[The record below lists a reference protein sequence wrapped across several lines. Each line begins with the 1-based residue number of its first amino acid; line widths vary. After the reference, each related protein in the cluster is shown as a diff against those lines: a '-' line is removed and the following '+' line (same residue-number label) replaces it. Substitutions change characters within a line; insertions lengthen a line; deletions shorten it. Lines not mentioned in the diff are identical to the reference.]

1 MGNEK
6 KLENPIIPS
15 GNIEI
20 RNAIHLVRGR
30 QVMLD
35 FDLAMLYQ
43 VETKRLNERV
53 KRNQNRFPESFCF
66 QLTKEEFDDLRSQS
80 ATSSDEYGGRR
91 YRPYAF
97 TEQGIAMLS
106 SVLNS
111 DVAIDISIIIMD
123 TFVEMRKFIASNSQ
137 LFERISSIELRQLE
151 YQKAADEKFSEVFN
165 YIADHAESEQ
175 KMFFDGQIYD
185 AFSLITKIIGKA
197 KKEIVLIDGYVDINT
212 LNLLAKKKSN
222 VKVIIH
228 TYPKTKLTQ
237 KDIDKFN
244 SQYPTL
250 TVSHSRSFHDRFII
264 LDGKQVYHIGASIKD
279 AGLKCFAISRMQ
291 DENIAKDIISRL

>member
-1 MGNEK
+1 MIEGLRIDKILNIRRSYDILILRSQPLEVAICDLKIKRRNIMGNEK

-111 DVAIDISIIIMD
+111 DVAIDISIKIMD

-151 YQKAADEKFSEVFN
+151 YQIVFFV
-165 YIADHAESEQ
+165 S
-175 KMFFDGQIYD
+175 F
-185 AFSLITKIIGKA
+185 
-197 KKEIVLIDGYVDINT
+197 
-212 LNLLAKKKSN
+212 
-222 VKVIIH
+222 VIIISACIIPLFH
-228 TYPKTKLTQ
+228 PHKNPTRVAAPTKLVYLCRFPLVEDCATLSYNIHRNH
-237 KDIDKFN
+237 IDYFL
-244 SQYPTL
+244 SSGGEL
-250 TVSHSRSFHDRFII
+250 C
-264 LDGKQVYHIGASIKD
+264 L
-279 AGLKCFAISRMQ
+279 
-291 DENIAKDIISRL
+291 

>member
-111 DVAIDISIIIMD
+111 DVAIDISIKIMD

-151 YQKAADEKFSEVFN
+151 YQIVFFV
-165 YIADHAESEQ
+165 S
-175 KMFFDGQIYD
+175 F
-185 AFSLITKIIGKA
+185 
-197 KKEIVLIDGYVDINT
+197 
-212 LNLLAKKKSN
+212 
-222 VKVIIH
+222 VIIISACIIPLFH
-228 TYPKTKLTQ
+228 PHKNPTRVAAPTKLVYLCRFPLVEDCATLSYNIHRNH
-237 KDIDKFN
+237 IDYFL
-244 SQYPTL
+244 SSGGEL
-250 TVSHSRSFHDRFII
+250 C
-264 LDGKQVYHIGASIKD
+264 L
-279 AGLKCFAISRMQ
+279 
-291 DENIAKDIISRL
+291 

>member
-111 DVAIDISIIIMD
+111 NVAIDISIKIMD

-197 KKEIVLIDGYVDINT
+197 KKEIVFV
-212 LNLLAKKKSN
+212 SF
-222 VKVIIH
+222 VIIISACIIPLFH
-228 TYPKTKLTQ
+228 PHKNPTRVAAPTKLVYLCRFPLVEDCATLSYNIHRNH
-237 KDIDKFN
+237 IDYFL
-244 SQYPTL
+244 SSGGEL
-250 TVSHSRSFHDRFII
+250 C
-264 LDGKQVYHIGASIKD
+264 L
-279 AGLKCFAISRMQ
+279 
-291 DENIAKDIISRL
+291 